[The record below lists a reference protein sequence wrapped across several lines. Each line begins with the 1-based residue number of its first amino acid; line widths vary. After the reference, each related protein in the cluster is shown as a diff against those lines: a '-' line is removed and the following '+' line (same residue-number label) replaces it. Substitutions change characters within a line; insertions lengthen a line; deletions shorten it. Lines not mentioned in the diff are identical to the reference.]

1 MYQSHHDS
9 VCNEGDYMTPTH
21 HKVNIPVHLH
31 ILTPVFVGSGQTLD
45 PLRYTIQKDRNG
57 EIFLHHF
64 DLDRWVLDHA
74 EDTAFSAA
82 LDSSNYRE
90 IRRIIQKDLSR
101 EHNDPTKGSILQYS
115 LSRRAVLNQKLLS
128 EFIEE
133 LSQSASENRLLI
145 DAALTNPITGRLLI
159 PGSSVKGAIRTA
171 ILNWLD
177 ENHRL
182 KLKDQHRPM
191 QRADEIFGGI
201 PEHAFKALKIADF
214 EIPSNQGVVFKAEE
228 KKKNSDRSGTPKN
241 SCEAAPSLISK
252 QPQHCEIFSKI
263 VLGFNQDS
271 SGNLNV
277 RYHSIQESFDWPRIC
292 KVTTD
297 FYLEHFKD
305 EIAAFY
311 DKTHLQR
318 TRSALQPIEA
328 MIRDIDTETQMLL
341 RVGHYSH
348 FNCVTINDNKHQMRK
363 GPNTTRTL
371 ADGNY
376 PFGWVIL
383 SKATGEEL
391 MRYQQKL
398 ETEPSAPEH
407 PSEISPSESP
417 PEKETFSLDKLL
429 AQIHQLSD
437 WGQLAQFG
445 KAALADLP
453 KEHYSPKIAEALK
466 TQFDQAKPS
475 KKKLKRN
482 PNLLKE
488 REAELES
495 WLERFQE

>member
-1 MYQSHHDS
+1 M
-9 VCNEGDYMTPTH
+9 
-21 HKVNIPVHLH
+21 
-31 ILTPVFVGSGQTLD
+31 
-45 PLRYTIQKDRNG
+45 
-57 EIFLHHF
+57 
-64 DLDRWVLDHA
+64 
-74 EDTAFSAA
+74 
-82 LDSSNYRE
+82 
-90 IRRIIQKDLSR
+90 
-101 EHNDPTKGSILQYS
+101 
-115 LSRRAVLNQKLLS
+115 
-128 EFIEE
+128 
-133 LSQSASENRLLI
+133 
-145 DAALTNPITGRLLI
+145 TNPITGRLLI

-348 FNCVTINDNKHQMRK
+348 FNCVTINDNKHQMKK

-429 AQIHQLSD
+429 AQIHQLSN

-445 KAALADLP
+445 KGILADLP